1 VTALPPSSD
10 ISGLIEI
17 ARHRQNQRMVI
28 VSAALTVLPVVGIF
42 TVLAIRQPS
51 LRLSPAV
58 VLLILA
64 VALSGPLLGA
74 GGVAL
79 LRRRGAAWAQ
89 PSPVFGL
96 DRRTRRQLLRALRR
110 GRPIPPEQR
119 EIAAHL
125 AEQIR
130 RARWTPLL
138 CSAPLLLQSIY
149 LGRDGWQGMFAKV
162 AVAVGVLL
170 AGWTCYIQYKIVH
183 RPDLEA
189 PPNAG
194 HLL

>member
-1 VTALPPSSD
+1 
-10 ISGLIEI
+10 
-17 ARHRQNQRMVI
+17 MVI
-28 VSAALTVLPVVGIF
+28 VSVALTVLPVVGVF

-51 LRLSPAV
+51 LRLSPAL

-64 VALSGPLLGA
+64 VALSGPLLGV

-79 LRRRGAAWAQ
+79 VRRRGAAWAQ

-149 LGRDGWQGMFAKV
+149 LGRDGLQGMFAKV
-162 AVAVGVLL
+162 AVPVGVLL
-170 AGWTCYIQYKIVH
+170 AGWSCYIQYKIVH

-189 PPNAG
+189 PPNA
-194 HLL
+194 